1 MGILHRD
8 IKPENFLLTKVGAA
22 STVKLAD
29 FGLSTFFTRG
39 KLEKEAVG
47 SPYYMA
53 PEMVVRGSP
62 GYGPEADIWSCGV
75 CLYKF
80 LSGRLPF
87 PGETSAEVFNAIR
100 HREVDYASMAWRGTS
115 ASARDLLCRIL
126 EKDPAKRITA
136 EGILTSPWMTRF
148 ARGSGRDSRPA
159 SVEPEEG
166 SSGNRAVTGDAAT
179 PSGSLPVAASIRNF
193 AAVRGGALGVGTLR
207 RASPP
212 SGGPDAAGPR
222 PATRPAPLLAALGTP
237 AAASARPRNK
247 VGDAVPSARVFFLP
261 EDTRPRLHGF
271 IDTFKTALEQPYQ
284 RLLQAAGPE
293 TAAAHWGEVCVGL
306 QELNDY
312 LVVHD
317 SDSSDGPFFE
327 GGEPGYA
334 EAATAPALF
343 RMAACLEGIRGLS
356 LLATCDAMGLTRLAA
371 WLKEIL
377 LRPTEVC
384 DVAALPAHVYVTMA
398 RKLHVNYEGPPSA
411 HVGTFSPRS
420 SLDPGPRAVNTRA
433 VTRGASGGSP
443 ASATPMIGPKL
454 RRAASEA
461 ARAVG
466 RPFQPRKAASDIAQL
481 RL

>member
-1 MGILHRD
+1 MGVLHRD
-8 IKPENFLLTKVGAA
+8 IKPDNFLLSEIGTT

-29 FGLSTFFTRG
+29 FGLSTFFRRG
-39 KLEKEAVG
+39 ELEKEAVG

-75 CLYKF
+75 CLYTF

-87 PGETSAEVFNAIR
+87 PGETSAEVFTAIR
-100 HREVDYASMAWRGTS
+100 NNGVDYAHPVWRGVSS
-115 ASARDLLCRIL
+115 AARDLLRRIL

-136 EGILTSPWMTRF
+136 EGILTPPWMMRF
-148 ARGSGRDSRPA
+148 ARGSGQTSRPGSVRSEDGSPAA
-159 SVEPEEG
+159 SSISEPKVPSTPRGTTPPAADAGPPGMGTLWRISPPAG
-166 SSGNRAVTGDAAT
+166 SSDG
-179 PSGSLPVAASIRNF
+179 
-193 AAVRGGALGVGTLR
+193 
-207 RASPP
+207 
-212 SGGPDAAGPR
+212 AGP
-222 PATRPAPLLAALGTP
+222 ATQPGPLLAGPGVP
-237 AAASARPRNK
+237 AAGVNAKSSPRNR

-261 EDTRPRLHGF
+261 NGTRPRLQGF

-293 TAAAHWGEVCVGL
+293 TAAAHWGEVCLGL

-312 LVVHD
+312 LVVHG

-334 EAATAPALF
+334 EAATAPGLF
-343 RMAACLEGIRGLS
+343 RMVRVLPAVRGLS

-384 DVAALPAHVYVTMA
+384 DVAALPDHVYVTMA
-398 RKLHVNYEGPPSA
+398 RKLHVKYEGPPSPTLKD
-411 HVGTFSPRS
+411 VSPRS
-420 SLDPGPRAVNTRA
+420 SLDPVDLHGV
-433 VTRGASGGSP
+433 RGGCWYP
-443 ASATPMIGPKL
+443 H
-454 RRAASEA
+454 
-461 ARAVG
+461 
-466 RPFQPRKAASDIAQL
+466 DH
-481 RL
+481 